1 MGMSRKSFFAELRE
15 RKVVQVAAIYGA
27 VAWGATEVVVTLVQQ
42 LFLPQWVSTL
52 AVIGFVVGFPVAMF
66 LAWTFDI
73 TPDGI
78 ERTSV
83 GSRRARV
90 SIAGAALLLIAGTAG
105 LFMLINPAI
114 EDRQK
119 SAATAGVVTNSIAV
133 LPFEDAGLGPDEL
146 HLNLGISDEL
156 RDQLGRV
163 HELRIAARSS
173 SIAAQ
178 DRTMDAKERASQLG
192 VANLIEG
199 SIRRRGNRLRISVQ
213 LIEGHTGLSIWS
225 ETFDRAPQELL
236 SAQQAIAD
244 RIVAIVLPDESGIV
258 AKPATRTASANELM
272 LLARYNEQIVRSRPE
287 VDTETLLYAIGLY
300 RQAAEA
306 DPDSAL
312 VQSRLAG
319 ALLYLG
325 DLDGAEAPI
334 FKAMSLDS
342 DLSEVQDTLGLFY
355 WSKGLL
361 PDAGI
366 AIKRSVELNG
376 NNADALAHLAYWT
389 WFQYNIDG
397 VEDTY
402 RKALE
407 LDPLS
412 LSRYADLG
420 VFVGKHGAE
429 EKIRSIIARVQDM
442 FEGVDANLLVA
453 NLLDHT
459 GDVDQSIAWVLRTI
473 EMEPANA
480 AHIAYLAELY
490 ADIGDFDTANTL
502 QPEPSIGLLFKM
514 RRYQELIDIAEFMM
528 IEEPDDMEIRYLL
541 GFAYTANGQH
551 EQAIRILSSAGLPES
566 THNGARTGAE
576 LDGLTALI
584 DAVFA
589 SGEVEVAQAMAQRR
603 VNAGFV
609 VSKDWWVDTT
619 NACSESILGNDALA
633 LSLLV
638 RMRQS
643 PRLAWDAHL
652 RDLACFERLAEYP
665 EYNETLAYFD
675 RRRAEIRARLP
686 ATLRAFGVNQLP
698 PK

>member
-1 MGMSRKSFFAELRE
+1 MPQKSFFTELRE

-27 VAWGATEVVVTLVQQ
+27 VAWGVTEVVVTFVEQ

-78 ERTSV
+78 ERTSA

-90 SIAGAALLLIAGTAG
+90 SIGGAALLLVAGTAG
-105 LFMLINPAI
+105 LFMLINPTI

-119 SAATAGVVTNSIAV
+119 SAAMSGTVPNSIAV

-146 HLNLGISDEL
+146 HLNSGISDEL

-163 HELRIAARSS
+163 QALRIAARSS

-178 DRTMDAKERASQLG
+178 DRTLDAKERASQLG

-199 SIRRRGNRLRISVQ
+199 SIRRRGNTLRISVQ

-244 RIVAIVLPDESGIV
+244 RIIAMVLPDQTGIV

-272 LLARYNEQIVRSRPE
+272 LLARYNEKIVRARPE

-306 DPDSAL
+306 DPESAL
-312 VQSRLAG
+312 VQSRLAS
-319 ALLYLG
+319 ALMYLG
-325 DLDGAEAPI
+325 DLNGAEAPI
-334 FKAMSLDS
+334 FKALSLDPN
-342 DLSEVQDTLGLFY
+342 LSEVQDTLGLYY
-355 WSKGLL
+355 WMIGL
-361 PDAGI
+361 PGAGV
-366 AIKRSVELNG
+366 AFKRAVELNG

-397 VEDTY
+397 VEDTF

-420 VFVGKHGAE
+420 VFVGKHGAV
-429 EKIRSIIARVQDM
+429 EKIRRIIARVQDM

-480 AHIAYLAELY
+480 AHVAYLAELY
-490 ADIGDFDTANTL
+490 VDIGDFDTANRL

-514 RRYQELIDIAEFMM
+514 RRYQELIDIAEYMM

-541 GFAYTANGQH
+541 GFAYTAIGQH
-551 EQAIRILSSAGLPES
+551 DQAIRILSSTGLPES
-566 THNGARTGAE
+566 TYNGARTGAE
-576 LDGLTALI
+576 LDGLSAFV

-589 SGEVEVAQAMAQRR
+589 SGEVEVAQAMAERR
-603 VNAGFV
+603 VKAGTV

-619 NACSESILGNDALA
+619 DACSASILGNDALA

-638 RMRQS
+638 RIRQS
-643 PRLAWDAHL
+643 PRLAWDPHL
-652 RDLACFERLAEYP
+652 RDLACFKRLAKYP

-686 ATLRAFGVNQLP
+686 TTLKAYGVN
-698 PK
+698 